1 MKKWISLLCV
11 CMMILG
17 TITASVV
24 SASAA
29 DAEKGTTEFSVK
41 KGDEVSYVF
50 SLENASEPVV
60 GTDFSFY
67 YDSSVF
73 KLDSVADYNDNTD
86 PEEWIAVINP
96 DLDGEVRGVWSILK
110 GVDFSSKRHF
120 ITVNLKAAEDAED
133 THITYRIRFLYGNK
147 AFDTDDPKPI
157 LETFK
162 FTYDLLVNGEKVEE
176 NKAPE
181 WNDVEPTENGKFIP
195 TPDGDSEHTDSSI
208 AGVVDLAAKKKS
220 EGSQQNIGNAANG
233 DNGSANGGNASNGG
247 SNGSANGGGSGNA
260 GSNGSAGANGSGS
273 GSGSEKSD
281 SKTTS
286 AAPPATTAEGYYVLA
301 TDADGNV
308 TATSDQAPA
317 MSTTGNN
324 KKGGSPVLWIIIALV
339 VLAGGGAAVY
349 FYMKKKP
356 AANTA
361 APDAQAAPDSADT
374 AEGVT
379 AEETA
384 PAEAAPEAEAPAQP
398 EETQAAAEDETTQSA
413 DDASE
418 TDNQ

>member
-1 MKKWISLLCV
+1 MKKWVSLLCV

-24 SASAA
+24 SASAE
-29 DAEKGTTEFSVK
+29 DVEKKETIFNVK
-41 KGDEVSYVF
+41 KGDEVTYV
-50 SLENASEPVV
+50 LKLDKASEPVV
-60 GTDFSFY
+60 GTDFSIY

-73 KLDSVADYNDNTD
+73 ELESVADYNDNTNPD
-86 PEEWIAVINP
+86 EWIAVINP
-96 DLDGEVRGVWSILK
+96 DLDGQVKGVWSILK
-110 GVDFSSKRHF
+110 GVDFSSLRNF
-120 ITVNLKAAEDAED
+120 ITLNLKAKDNADD

-147 AFDTDDPKPI
+147 AFDSQNPKPY
-157 LETFK
+157 LDNFEF
-162 FTYDLLVNGEKVEE
+162 YHDLIINGEKIDE
-176 NKAPE
+176 NEAPE
-181 WNDVEPTENGKFIP
+181 WNDSEEPQNGKMP
-195 TPDGDSEHTDSSI
+195 GGLPDGKSEHADPNLS
-208 AGVVDLAAKKKS
+208 GVIDKS
-220 EGSQQNIGNAANG
+220 KNKTNNAQQQNAGGNVAANNGAANG
-233 DNGSANGGNASNGG
+233 ANAADGSGGGNGAGG
-247 SNGSANGGGSGNA
+247 SNGSGGGNAAGGNA
-260 GSNGSAGANGSGS
+260 AGGNGTGNNNA
-273 GSGSEKSD
+273 D

-286 AAPPATTAEGYYVLA
+286 AAPPATTAEGYYVLE
-301 TDADGNV
+301 TDADGNG

-324 KKGGSPVLWIIIALV
+324 NTGGSPVLWIIIALV

-384 PAEAAPEAEAPAQP
+384 PAPAEPEKPAPTEEQPAAPAEPEMPA
-398 EETQAAAEDETTQSA
+398 EETA
-413 DDASE
+413 
-418 TDNQ
+418 

>member
-1 MKKWISLLCV
+1 MKKWVSLLCV

-24 SASAA
+24 SASAE
-29 DAEKGTTEFSVK
+29 DVEKKETIFNVK
-41 KGDEVSYVF
+41 KGDEVTYV
-50 SLENASEPVV
+50 LKLDKASEPVV
-60 GTDFSFY
+60 GTDFSIY

-73 KLDSVADYNDNTD
+73 ELESVADYNDNTNPD
-86 PEEWIAVINP
+86 EWIAVINP
-96 DLDGEVRGVWSILK
+96 DLDGQVKGVWSILK
-110 GVDFSSKRHF
+110 GVDFSSLRNF
-120 ITVNLKAAEDAED
+120 ITLNLKAKDNADD

-147 AFDTDDPKPI
+147 AFDSQNPKPY
-157 LETFK
+157 LDNFEF
-162 FTYDLLVNGEKVEE
+162 YHDLIINGEKIDE
-176 NKAPE
+176 NEAPE
-181 WNDVEPTENGKFIP
+181 WNDSEEPQNGKMP
-195 TPDGDSEHTDSSI
+195 GGLPDGKSEHADPGLS
-208 AGVVDLAAKKKS
+208 GVIDKS
-220 EGSQQNIGNAANG
+220 KNKTNNAQQQNAGSNAAANNGAANGAANAANG
-233 DNGSANGGNASNGG
+233 
-247 SNGSANGGGSGNA
+247 GSGNGSA
-260 GSNGSAGANGSGS
+260 GSNGTGGGNAAGGNAAGGNGNGN
-273 GSGSEKSD
+273 GNNNAD
-281 SKTTS
+281 PKTTS

-379 AEETA
+379 ADETA
-384 PAEAAPEAEAPAQP
+384 PEEEAPAQA
-398 EETQAAAEDETTQSA
+398 EETQATGEDDTTQSA

-418 TDNQ
+418 SDNQ